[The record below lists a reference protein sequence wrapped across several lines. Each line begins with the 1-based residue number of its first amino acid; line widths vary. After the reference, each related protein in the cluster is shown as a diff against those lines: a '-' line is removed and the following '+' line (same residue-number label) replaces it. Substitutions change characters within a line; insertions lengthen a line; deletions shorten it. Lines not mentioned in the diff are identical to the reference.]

1 MNNPF
6 TIKVIHD
13 SDNFCNRSEEI
24 KRLMNYAENNTN
36 IVLFSPR
43 RYGKTSLARL
53 VQKNLNRK
61 GFILL
66 YIDLFGLSSIDNIA
80 GRIAKGV
87 YQGIQPHKTLMKKA
101 LDILKT
107 FRPVMRPTEDGLSI
121 SVETATPN
129 LFGADL
135 LDKTMEDL
143 GYFISG
149 GSKKINIVFDEFQ
162 EISGV
167 GDANIEALLRTHIQE
182 HKASYFFIG
191 SRRRVLLEMFN
202 QKKRPFFQSAVNIQL
217 DLLPHD
223 ELVTFIKRKF
233 EQGGKKCGLQLA
245 NNIVELASD
254 HPYYTQKLSLFIY
267 DTIDGSVKK
276 EDVITGFKT
285 LMADESYLFETIV
298 QALSPQQIALL
309 KAVGRESSKSVL
321 STEYMKKHGLKSIGG
336 VQAALRKLIT
346 LDYIEKNQ
354 KGMWKIVDPIFERW
368 LNISEPRS

>member
-233 EQGGKKCGLQLA
+233 EQGGKKCSLQLA